1 MTKKL
6 KLKGR
11 NAARIKPKKKV
22 KMQKTLNKMQKVR
35 KEDSLNLR
43 DIAEGKLKWAIEERE
58 RGLSANK
65 KIQIQIHK
73 LDGIITV
80 LEEILGKNIEEK
92 G

>member
-11 NAARIKPKKKV
+11 NADRIKPEQKK
-22 KMQKTLNKMQKVR
+22 KMQKTLDTM
-35 KEDSLNLR
+35 KETRDKDSLNLR
-43 DIAEGKLKWAIEERE
+43 DVAKAKLEWARAERE
-58 RGLSANK
+58 RGISANK

-80 LEEILGKNIEEK
+80 LEDLLGINSKEK
-92 G
+92 